1 MSAASE
7 AISATLD
14 AEMLAAETV
23 QPKAVVP
30 AGPPVEVTVI
40 GNYQVNHEGT
50 TYGPGQTVTV
60 PAALAEHWQLCGY
73 VQLA

>member
-1 MSAASE
+1 MMIINALGGLE
-7 AISATLD
+7 NPN
-14 AEMLAAETV
+14 LALLRP
-23 QPKAVVP
+23 QSDN
-30 AGPPVEVTVI
+30 PVEVTVI